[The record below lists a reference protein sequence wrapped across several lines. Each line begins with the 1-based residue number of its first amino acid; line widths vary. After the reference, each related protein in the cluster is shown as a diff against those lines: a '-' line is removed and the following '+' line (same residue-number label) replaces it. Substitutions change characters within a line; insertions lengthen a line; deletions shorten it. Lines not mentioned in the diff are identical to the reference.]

1 MYKKQRWIKHVHEQ
15 GWKRNDWGA
24 KPIGMKVRTI
34 PMHFGLDSDRD
45 GVPDHLDCRPF
56 DPARHQNPGTPV
68 PVSGTLSPAAIA
80 SRQATIQ
87 QLQLQSQRNP
97 SMAAQ
102 YQSAISR
109 MQTSLPQTNTT
120 APIPQRPPTPVPQY
134 GPPAP
139 PQYTTQPARQPVQ
152 SGAIIPQPQV
162 KAWLPNPFA
171 NTWLG
176 RQLGW
181 NK

>member
-1 MYKKQRWIKHVHEQ
+1 MYKKQKWIKDVHEQ

-45 GVPDHLDCRPF
+45 GVPDQLDCRPF

-80 SRQATIQ
+80 SRQAAIQ
-87 QLQLQSQRNP
+87 QLQLQAQRNP
-97 SMAAQ
+97 SMQAQ
-102 YQSAISR
+102 YQSAITR
-109 MQTSLPQTNTT
+109 MQSGLPQTNVTST
-120 APIPQRPPTPVPQY
+120 IPQRNPNLVAQQSQLARQQTNTSGSGSILPGGTPVK
-134 GPPAP
+134 
-139 PQYTTQPARQPVQ
+139 R
-152 SGAIIPQPQV
+152 
-162 KAWLPNPFA
+162 WLPNPFA

>member
-1 MYKKQRWIKHVHEQ
+1 MYKKQKWIKPIHEQ

-24 KPIGMKVRTI
+24 KPIGMKVSTI
-34 PMHFGLDSDRD
+34 PMHFGLDTDRD
-45 GVPDHLDCRPF
+45 GVRDDLDCRPF
-56 DPARHQNPGTPV
+56 DPKRHQV
-68 PVSGTLSPAAIA
+68 PGTLSPAAIA

-87 QLQLQSQRNP
+87 QLQVQAQRNP

-109 MQTSLPQTNTT
+109 MQATLPQTNRTL
-120 APIPQRPPTPVPQY
+120 PPPQRPSAPTPQQV
-134 GPPAP
+134 
-139 PQYTTQPARQPVQ
+139 QPVRQQPVQ
-152 SGAIIPQPQV
+152 QQIQPSSSGSILPSGTPV
-162 KAWLPNPFA
+162 KSWLPNPFA
-171 NTWLG
+171 HSWLG

>member
-1 MYKKQRWIKHVHEQ
+1 MYKKQKLIKHIHEQ

-24 KPIGMKVRTI
+24 KPIGMKVSTI
-34 PMHFGLDSDRD
+34 PMHFGLDTDRD

-56 DPARHQNPGTPV
+56 DSTRHIVPGTPV
-68 PVSGTLSPAAIA
+68 PVSGTLSPAAVA

-87 QLQLQSQRNP
+87 QLQVQAQRNP

-120 APIPQRPPTPVPQY
+120 APIPQRPPTP
-134 GPPAP
+134 AP

-152 SGAIIPQPQV
+152 SGAIIPQPQI
-162 KAWLPNPFA
+162 KRWLPNPFA
-171 NTWLG
+171 HSWLG

-181 NK
+181 DK